1 MRTMQVKLLFASVF
15 FTAVCVLI
23 AGCSKKQNNKLAEAS
38 SISSN
43 LVFGGTV
50 SHHSLADEYIDE
62 FFNEIRKNRDVKTFF
77 IICPSHYGLSTFD
90 YSTADFTFKTQTK
103 DFVFV
108 KSNSK
113 IVKDIAK
120 KLNVGF
126 DDQVFYVEHG
136 ILALIPFINKYFP
149 EADVVPI
156 AVTGEPPVNMEYVK
170 KLSDVVAP
178 YFSEEKRKD
187 NFLVISSD
195 FCHHKNIEETEKV
208 DKRSKIFFDD
218 IKTDNWFFCGC
229 DNRPGIYVL
238 ANLFDENTEL
248 TYLYHTTSYEICH
261 QQPEDVTSYY
271 FSLFADKKRGQK

>member
-23 AGCSKKQNNKLAEAS
+23 AGCSKKQNSKLAETS
-38 SISSN
+38 TISSN

-90 YSTADFTFKTQTK
+90 YSISDFIFKTEHVT
-103 DFVFV
+103 V

-113 IVKDIAK
+113 IVKSIAK
-120 KLNVGF
+120 KLDVGY

-136 ILALIPFINKYFP
+136 ILALIPFIHKYFP
-149 EADVVPI
+149 EADVVAI
-156 AVTGEPPVNMEYVK
+156 AIEGEPPVNMEYVK
-170 KLSDVVAP
+170 KLFQVIEP
-178 YFSEEKRKD
+178 YFSDDKLED

-195 FCHHKNIEETEKV
+195 FCHHKNIEETAKV
-208 DKRSKIFFDD
+208 DERSKIFFDD
-218 IKTDNWFFCGC
+218 IKTENWFFAGC
-229 DNRPGIYVL
+229 DNRPGIYCL
-238 ANLFDENTEL
+238 ANFFDESTKLE
-248 TYLYHTTSYEICH
+248 YLYHTTSYEICH
-261 QQPEDVTSYY
+261 LEPEDVTSYY
-271 FSLFADKKRGQK
+271 FSLFSKKKRMK